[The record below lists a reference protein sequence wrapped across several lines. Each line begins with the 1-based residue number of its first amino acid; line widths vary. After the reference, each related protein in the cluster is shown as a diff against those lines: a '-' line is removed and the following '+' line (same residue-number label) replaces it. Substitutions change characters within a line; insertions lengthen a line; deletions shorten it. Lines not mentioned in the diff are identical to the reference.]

1 MALLPYWEPIRDDQ
15 TNYTYSIDNV
25 VVWFRLYYPEDVLVK
40 KSLILFLTAL
50 ILTMIIFNLLSL
62 LVFVISF
69 LSGLVMDIA
78 FGRCFV

>member
-78 FGRCFV
+78 LARCFV